1 MTPKRTNGMQ
11 LIRNGWF
18 IGAIGL
24 LYGTAV
30 WGGFQWIYTAEIEL
44 ERLEQ
49 AVEAPDSARTMRVY
63 EQIIHSQARRD
74 DLDTFVTLGQI
85 LERAGRADEAIE
97 VWRRVAAAIPEDEGL
112 RLRLALTLHNAGRY
126 GEAEPHFAALLR
138 EGPE

>member
-1 MTPKRTNGMQ
+1 MTPKRMNGIQ

-18 IGAIGL
+18 IGAVGL
-24 LYGTAV
+24 LWGGAV
-30 WGGFQWIYTAEIEL
+30 WGGFQWIYTAEIVL

-49 AVEAPDSARTMRVY
+49 AVEAPDPAAAMRVY
-63 EQIIHSQARRD
+63 EQIARSRVRRD
-74 DLDTFVTLGQI
+74 DLDSFVKLGQV

-112 RLRLALTLHNAGRY
+112 RMRLALTLHNAGRY
-126 GEAEPHFAALLR
+126 SEAELHFAALLR

>member
-1 MTPKRTNGMQ
+1 MPKRMNSIQ

-18 IGAIGL
+18 IGTIGL
-24 LYGTAV
+24 LYGAAV
-30 WGGFQWIYTAEIEL
+30 WSGFQWIYTAEIVL

-49 AVEAPDSARTMRVY
+49 AVEAPDPAAAMRVY
-63 EQIIHSQARRD
+63 EQIARSRVRRD
-74 DLDTFVTLGQI
+74 DLDSFVKLGQV

-112 RLRLALTLHNAGRY
+112 RMRLALTLHNAGRY
-126 GEAEPHFAALLR
+126 AEAELHFAALLR

>member
-1 MTPKRTNGMQ
+1 MNGMR

-18 IGAIGL
+18 IGIIGL
-24 LYGTAV
+24 LYGAAV
-30 WGGFQWIYTAEIEL
+30 WGGFQWIYTAEIVL

-49 AVEAPDSARTMRVY
+49 AVEVPDPAAIMRVY
-63 EQIIHSQARRD
+63 EQIAHSRVRRD
-74 DLDTFVTLGQI
+74 DLDTFVTLGQV

-112 RLRLALTLHNAGRY
+112 RMRLALTLHNAGRY
-126 GEAEPHFAALLR
+126 AEAEPHFAALLR